1 MRKKQFKLS
10 PEVELLVAF
19 GSLILLVLFF
29 ASCNPV
35 KKVLKEPA
43 YFDVVKDSV
52 IKRGYCKCDTSF
64 VYVTDTLEVTD
75 TLYDVLVDTLVINDS
90 IVFWDVKYKTIKKT
104 ITIRD
109 SIKATVVDSSMVAV
123 IRKELWLEKEKNKE
137 NKSWKKMFMWAI
149 GASVAFFLLLFK
161 LK

>member
-10 PEVELLVAF
+10 AEVELLLAF
-19 GSLILLVLFF
+19 GGLILLVLFF

-35 KKVLKEPA
+35 KKVLKDPTK
-43 YFDVVKDSV
+43 FDIVKDTV

-64 VYVTDTLEVTD
+64 VYVTDTIETID
-75 TLYDVLVDTLVINDS
+75 TMYNILVDTLVINDS
-90 IVFWDVKYKTIKKT
+90 VVFWETKFHTITKTR
-104 ITIRD
+104 TIRD
-109 SIKATVVDSSMVAV
+109 SIKATIVDSSMVGV
-123 IRKELWLEKEKNKE
+123 IRKELWIEKEKNKE
-137 NKSWKKMFMWAI
+137 NKSWKNMFMWAI

>member
-1 MRKKQFKLS
+1 MKRKQFKLS
-10 PEVELLVAF
+10 AEVELMLAF

-35 KKVLKEPA
+35 KKVLTDPYK
-43 YFDVVKDSV
+43 FSIVKDTV

-64 VYVTDTLEVTD
+64 VYVTDTIETID
-75 TLYDVLVDTLVINDS
+75 TMYNILMDTLVINDS
-90 IVFWDVKYKTIKKT
+90 VVFWETKFHTITKTR
-104 ITIRD
+104 TIRD
-109 SIKATVVDSSMVAV
+109 TIKATLVDSSMTALL
-123 IRKELWLEKEKNKE
+123 RKELSVEKEKNKE

-149 GASVAFFLLLFK
+149 GSAVAFFLLLFK

>member
-1 MRKKQFKLS
+1 MRKKEFKLS
-10 PEVELLVAF
+10 AEIELLIAF
-19 GSLILLVLFF
+19 SSLILLVLFF

-35 KKVLKEPA
+35 KKILKDPYKFE
-43 YFDVVKDSV
+43 VVKDSV

-64 VYVTDTLEVTD
+64 IYITDTLEVTD
-75 TLYDVLVDTLVINDS
+75 TLYDVIVDTLVINDS

-109 SIKATVVDSSMVAV
+109 SIKSTVVDSSMVGV

-137 NKSWKKMFMWAI
+137 NKSWKKMFLLSV
-149 GASVAFFLLLFK
+149 GASVVFFLLLFK